1 MFNKGSFHYPQE
13 VPKKEIQMKE
23 KIGSNAGL
31 VWQALEGQSAK
42 SLKEVKKVTKL
53 TEKDL
58 YAALG
63 WLAREEKLA
72 FSESAE
78 GEIFVAVI

>member
-1 MFNKGSFHYPQE
+1 MIE
-13 VPKKEIQMKE
+13 T
-23 KIGSNAGL
+23 IGKNAGL
-31 VWQALEGQSAK
+31 VWKALNENGAMNVK
-42 SLKEVKKVTKL
+42 VLKKVTKIR

-72 FSESAE
+72 FTEKEQELQVSLL
-78 GEIFVAVI
+78 

>member
-1 MFNKGSFHYPQE
+1 MIE
-13 VPKKEIQMKE
+13 T
-23 KIGSNAGL
+23 IGKNAGL
-31 VWQALEGQSAK
+31 VWKALNENGAMNVK
-42 SLKEVKKVTKL
+42 ALKKVTKSR

-72 FSESAE
+72 FTEKEQELQVSLL
-78 GEIFVAVI
+78 

>member
-1 MFNKGSFHYPQE
+1 M
-13 VPKKEIQMKE
+13 
-23 KIGSNAGL
+23 
-31 VWQALEGQSAK
+31 VWKALNENGAMNVK
-42 SLKEVKKVTKL
+42 ALKKVTKIR

-72 FSESAE
+72 FTEKEQELQVSLL
-78 GEIFVAVI
+78 

>member
-1 MFNKGSFHYPQE
+1 MIE
-13 VPKKEIQMKE
+13 T
-23 KIGSNAGL
+23 IGKNAGL
-31 VWQALEGQSAK
+31 VWKALNENGAMNVK
-42 SLKEVKKVTKL
+42 ALKKVTKIG

-72 FSESAE
+72 FTEKEQELQVSLL
-78 GEIFVAVI
+78 